1 MICPN
6 CNNQISDGLNFCNQ
20 CGAALN
26 PQVQP
31 QVQPQAQPQVQPQV
45 QPQYQVQYVPVAPN
59 VPGKGLGITSMVL
72 GIVSLALFCVWYIAI
87 PCAIVAVILGAIGLN
102 QSKSAGLKNG
112 MAVAG
117 IVCSVIAIAIV
128 IIALAAACSVGS
140 CALNDIDDLDELMDE
155 FQYMY

>member
-1 MICPN
+1 
-6 CNNQISDGLNFCNQ
+6 
-20 CGAALN
+20 
-26 PQVQP
+26 
-31 QVQPQAQPQVQPQV
+31 
-45 QPQYQVQYVPVAPN
+45 
-59 VPGKGLGITSMVL
+59 MVL

-128 IIALAAACSVGS
+128 IIALAAACSVSS

-155 FQYMY
+155 FKYMY